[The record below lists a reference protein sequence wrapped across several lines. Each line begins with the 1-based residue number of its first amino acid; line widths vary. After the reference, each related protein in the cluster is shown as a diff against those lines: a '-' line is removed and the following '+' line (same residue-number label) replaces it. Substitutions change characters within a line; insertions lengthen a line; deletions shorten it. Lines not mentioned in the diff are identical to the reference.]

1 MAAAQFQFLRD
12 PSDLQKTFVPGSEVV
27 SIAVALSGALP
38 ASIVLADPSAGDA
51 PVGINLIL
59 VSDTDVLSDRLWVQ
73 VENFFGQPIATA
85 WADNGSFLVNSV
97 EHLAGSA
104 DLISIR
110 SRGRY
115 TRPFDVVQDLKREA
129 EARYLQS
136 AELLQLELAETE
148 QRLIELEGQKTTAGL
163 LALSPEQTLA
173 LEDFQDQKLR
183 IRKQLREVRHGLDRD
198 IQGLGANLKLLNI
211 AIMPLL
217 LTVLLGLY
225 VGLRSKSVRNN
236 FDAH

>member
-1 MAAAQFQFLRD
+1 M
-12 PSDLQKTFVPGSEVV
+12 GS
-27 SIAVALSGALP
+27 
-38 ASIVLADPSAGDA
+38 
-51 PVGINLIL
+51 N
-59 VSDTDVLSDRLWVQ
+59 
-73 VENFFGQPIATA
+73 
-85 WADNGSFLVNSV
+85 
-97 EHLAGSA
+97 

-148 QRLIELEGQKTTAGL
+148 QRLVELEGQKTTDGL
-163 LALSPEQTLA
+163 LTLSPEQALA
-173 LEDFQDQKLR
+173 LEDFQDRKLS

-211 AIMPLL
+211 AILPIF
-217 LTVLLGLY
+217 LTVLLGLC
-225 VGLRSKSVRNN
+225 VGLRSKSVRNK

>member
-1 MAAAQFQFLRD
+1 M
-12 PSDLQKTFVPGSEVV
+12 
-27 SIAVALSGALP
+27 
-38 ASIVLADPSAGDA
+38 
-51 PVGINLIL
+51 
-59 VSDTDVLSDRLWVQ
+59 
-73 VENFFGQPIATA
+73 
-85 WADNGSFLVNSV
+85 
-97 EHLAGSA
+97 
-104 DLISIR
+104 
-110 SRGRY
+110 
-115 TRPFDVVQDLKREA
+115 
-129 EARYLQS
+129 
-136 AELLQLELAETE
+136 QLELAETE